1 MRKYFYLKA
10 PHLEAVRLEEPP
22 FSYLKVALLVFSSL
36 TELGHGRPSVCS
48 VCWLSSIG
56 STEPQGLSQGR

>member
-10 PHLEAVRLEEPP
+10 PHLEAVSLEEPP
-22 FSYLKVALLVFSSL
+22 FSYLKVELLVLREF
-36 TELGHGRPSVCS
+36 ELGHGRPGVCS
-48 VCWLSSIG
+48 VPWLSSIG